1 MDLKLL
7 PAEANEIERAAV
19 ATIFEPEIAGQ
30 VRLLKLDRLD
40 FPDPKQ
46 VTGEGLQ
53 VVRARRHLLLP
64 ALHAVQKKVGWI
76 SQGAFNEIC
85 RQLLVPPA
93 EAYGVASFYALLS
106 TSERPPRVAH
116 VCDDIACKL
125 RGADGLCAT
134 LEHKLGSPGTPSV
147 NGQATWHRSPCL
159 GLCERAPAVL
169 FQLAGD
175 AADGTV
181 APAKVE
187 DIEEVLNGAAVPT
200 PPSIS
205 TPQTTGPRDP
215 ALRLLRR
222 VDSCDPMS
230 LAAYQSADGYA
241 ALRRAI
247 EIGPAQVIAEVSG
260 AKLQGRGGA
269 AFPTGR
275 KWDAVAK
282 APVKPHY
289 LVCNADESE
298 PGTFKDRVLMEED
311 PFAIVE
317 SMTIAGF
324 AVGAE
329 LGYLYIRGEYPLATS
344 RLEHAIHECR
354 SAGLL
359 GPDVM
364 GSGFCFDI
372 DVRRGAGA
380 YICGEETALF
390 SSIEGFRGEPRN
402 KPPFPVEVGLFGK
415 PTVINNVETL
425 ANVLDILLEG
435 GSVFAGVG
443 TEKSTGSKLFCV
455 SGAVE
460 QPGLYEVPFGTT
472 LRELLDLSG
481 GISSGK
487 RLKTVLLGGA
497 AGSFVLPEHLDTP
510 LTFEGTRAINASLGS
525 GVVMAFDENA
535 DMRGIVLRIAAFFR
549 DESCG
554 QCVPCRVGTV
564 RQEELLQRLARDDAQ
579 QSAEAELLDELAQVM
594 RDASICGLGH
604 TAANA
609 VQSAVALGLFGGPK
623 HE

>member
-7 PAEANEIERAAV
+7 PVEASEVERAAV
-19 ATIFEPEIAGQ
+19 APIFDHPPDAPGT
-30 VRLLKLDRLD
+30 DR
-40 FPDPKQ
+40 
-46 VTGEGLQ
+46 VTREGLQ
-53 VVRARRHLLLP
+53 EVRARRHLLLP
-64 ALHAVQKKVGWI
+64 ALHAVQKQVGWV
-76 SQGAFNEIC
+76 SQGALNEIC
-85 RQLLVPPA
+85 RRLLVPPA
-93 EAYGVASFYALLS
+93 EAYGVATFYALLS
-106 TSERPPRVAH
+106 TTMRPPRVAH

-125 RGADGLCAT
+125 QGADELCAT
-134 LEHKLGSPGTPSV
+134 LECRFGPPGTPSA

-159 GLCERAPAVL
+159 GLCERGPAVL

-175 AADGTV
+175 AMDGTV
-181 APAKVE
+181 APAEVA
-187 DIEEVLNGAAVPT
+187 DIENVLNGATVPM
-200 PPSIS
+200 PPAIS
-205 TPQTTGPRDP
+205 TPQTTGTRDP
-215 ALRLLRR
+215 ALCLLRR
-222 VDSCDPMS
+222 VEACDPAS
-230 LAAYQSADGYA
+230 LVAYQAADGYS
-241 ALRRAI
+241 ALRRAL
-247 EIGPAQVIAEVSG
+247 EIGPAEVIAEVSES
-260 AKLQGRGGA
+260 KLQGRGGA

-282 APVKPHY
+282 APATPHY
-289 LVCNADESE
+289 VVCNADESE

-329 LGYLYIRGEYPLATS
+329 QGYLYVRGEYPLATA
-344 RLEHAIHECR
+344 RLEHAIRECR

-364 GSGFCFDI
+364 DGGFCFDI
-372 DVRRGAGA
+372 DLRRGAGPD
-380 YICGEETALF
+380 ICGEETALF

-402 KPPFPVEVGLFGK
+402 KPPFPVEVGLFGQ
-415 PTVINNVETL
+415 PTVFNNVETL

-435 GSVFAGVG
+435 GPAFAGVG
-443 TEKSTGSKLFCV
+443 TERSTGSKLLCV

-460 QPGLYEVPFGTT
+460 RPGLYEVPFGTT
-472 LRELLDLSG
+472 LRSLLDLAG
-481 GISSGK
+481 GIRGGK

-497 AGSFVLPEHLDTP
+497 AGSFVSPTHLDTP
-510 LTFEGTRAINASLGS
+510 LTFEGTQAIGASLGS
-525 GVVMAFDENA
+525 GVVMAFDEGT

-564 RQEELLQRLARDDAQ
+564 RQEELLQRLARDGARP
-579 QSAEAELLDELAQVM
+579 SAEAQLLDELAQVM

-609 VQSAVALGLFGGPK
+609 VQSAVALGLFEGPTD
-623 HE
+623 E

>member
-7 PAEANEIERAAV
+7 PVEANEIERAAV
-19 ATIFEPEIAGQ
+19 ATIIEHRSDLPEAEQ
-30 VRLLKLDRLD
+30 VA
-40 FPDPKQ
+40 
-46 VTGEGLQ
+46 GEGLQ
-53 VVRARRHLLLP
+53 EARARRHLLLP

-85 RQLLVPPA
+85 RQLLIPPA
-93 EAYGVASFYALLS
+93 EAYGVASFYALFS
-106 TSERPPRVAH
+106 TNERPARVAH

-134 LEHKLGSPGTPSV
+134 LERKLGSPGTPSV
-147 NGQATWHRSPCL
+147 NGKATWHRSPCL

-175 AADGTV
+175 GADGTV

-187 DIEEVLNGAAVPT
+187 DIEEVLNGAAIPT

-222 VDSCDPMS
+222 VDAFDPTS
-230 LAAYQSADGYA
+230 LAAYQSANGYA

-260 AKLQGRGGA
+260 SKLQGRGGA

-324 AVGAE
+324 AVGADQ
-329 LGYLYIRGEYPLATS
+329 GYLYIRGEYPFATA
-344 RLEHAIHECR
+344 RLEHAIRECR

-364 GSGFCFDI
+364 GSGFSFDI

-435 GSVFAGVG
+435 RSAFAGVG
-443 TEKSTGSKLFCV
+443 TEQSTGSKLFCV

-535 DMRGIVLRIAAFFR
+535 EMRGIVLRIAAFFR
-549 DESCG
+549 NESCG

-564 RQEELLQRLARDDAQ
+564 RQEELLQRLVRDDAQ
-579 QSAEAELLDELAQVM
+579 PSAEAELLDELAQVM

-609 VQSAVALGLFGGPK
+609 VQSAVTLGLFGGLTD
-623 HE
+623 E

>member
-1 MDLKLL
+1 
-7 PAEANEIERAAV
+7 
-19 ATIFEPEIAGQ
+19 
-30 VRLLKLDRLD
+30 
-40 FPDPKQ
+40 
-46 VTGEGLQ
+46 
-53 VVRARRHLLLP
+53 
-64 ALHAVQKKVGWI
+64 
-76 SQGAFNEIC
+76 
-85 RQLLVPPA
+85 
-93 EAYGVASFYALLS
+93 
-106 TSERPPRVAH
+106 
-116 VCDDIACKL
+116 
-125 RGADGLCAT
+125 
-134 LEHKLGSPGTPSV
+134 
-147 NGQATWHRSPCL
+147 
-159 GLCERAPAVL
+159 
-169 FQLAGD
+169 LAGD

-329 LGYLYIRGEYPLATS
+329 LGYLYIRGEYPLATE

-579 QSAEAELLDELAQVM
+579 QSAESELLDELAQVM

-609 VQSAVALGLFGGPK
+609 VQSAVALGLFGGTK

>member
-19 ATIFEPEIAGQ
+19 ATIFEH
-30 VRLLKLDRLD
+30 RSD
-40 FPDPKQ
+40 FSETEQ

-53 VVRARRHLLLP
+53 EVRARRHLLLP

-85 RQLLVPPA
+85 RRLLVPPA
-93 EAYGVASFYALLS
+93 EAYGVASFYALFS
-106 TSERPPRVAH
+106 TNERPPRVAH

-134 LEHKLGSPGTPSV
+134 LERKLGPPGTPSV

-159 GLCERAPAVL
+159 GLCERAPAAL

-205 TPQTTGPRDP
+205 TPQTAGPRDS

-282 APVKPHY
+282 ALVKPHY

-329 LGYLYIRGEYPLATS
+329 QGYLYIRGEYPLATE
-344 RLEHAIHECR
+344 RLEHAIRECR

-481 GISSGK
+481 GVSSGK

-525 GVVMAFDENA
+525 GVVMAFDEDV

-579 QSAEAELLDELAQVM
+579 QSAESELLDELAQVM

-609 VQSAVALGLFGGPK
+609 VQSAVALGLFGGPAD
-623 HE
+623 E

>member
-7 PAEANEIERAAV
+7 PVEANEIERAAV
-19 ATIFEPEIAGQ
+19 ATIIEHRSDLPEAEQ
-30 VRLLKLDRLD
+30 VA
-40 FPDPKQ
+40 
-46 VTGEGLQ
+46 GEGLQ
-53 VVRARRHLLLP
+53 EARARRHLLLP

-85 RQLLVPPA
+85 RQLLIPPA
-93 EAYGVASFYALLS
+93 EAYGVASFYALFS
-106 TSERPPRVAH
+106 TNERPARVAH

-134 LEHKLGSPGTPSV
+134 LERKLGSPGTPSV
-147 NGQATWHRSPCL
+147 NGKATWHRSPCL

-175 AADGTV
+175 GADGTV

-187 DIEEVLNGAAVPT
+187 DIEEVLNGAAIPT

-222 VDSCDPMS
+222 VDACDPTS
-230 LAAYQSADGYA
+230 LAAYQSANGYA

-260 AKLQGRGGA
+260 SKLQGRGGA

-289 LVCNADESE
+289 FVCNADESE

-324 AVGAE
+324 AVGADQ
-329 LGYLYIRGEYPLATS
+329 GYLYIRGEYPFATA
-344 RLEHAIHECR
+344 RLEHAIRECR

-364 GSGFCFDI
+364 GSGFSFDI

-435 GSVFAGVG
+435 RSAFAGVG
-443 TEKSTGSKLFCV
+443 TEQSTGSKLFCV

-535 DMRGIVLRIAAFFR
+535 EMRGIVLRIAAFFR
-549 DESCG
+549 NESCG

-564 RQEELLQRLARDDAQ
+564 RQEELLQRLVRDDAQ
-579 QSAEAELLDELAQVM
+579 PSAEAELLDELAQVM

-609 VQSAVALGLFGGPK
+609 VQSAVTLGLFGGLTD
-623 HE
+623 E

>member
-7 PAEANEIERAAV
+7 PAETNEIERAAV
-19 ATIFEPEIAGQ
+19 ASILEHRSDYPET
-30 VRLLKLDRLD
+30 
-40 FPDPKQ
+40 KQ

-53 VVRARRHLLLP
+53 EVRARRHLLLP

-106 TSERPPRVAH
+106 TNERPPRVAH

-222 VDSCDPMS
+222 VDSCDPTS

-282 APVKPHY
+282 AQVKPHY

-329 LGYLYIRGEYPLATS
+329 QGYLYIRGEYPLATA
-344 RLEHAIHECR
+344 RLEHAIRECR
-354 SAGLL
+354 SVGLL

-364 GSGFCFDI
+364 GSGRCFDI

-443 TEKSTGSKLFCV
+443 TEQSTGSKLFCV

-481 GISSGK
+481 GISNGK

-510 LTFEGTRAINASLGS
+510 LTFEGTRTINASLGS

>member
-7 PAEANEIERAAV
+7 PVEANEIERAAV
-19 ATIFEPEIAGQ
+19 ATIIEHRSDLPEAEQ
-30 VRLLKLDRLD
+30 VA
-40 FPDPKQ
+40 
-46 VTGEGLQ
+46 GEGLQ
-53 VVRARRHLLLP
+53 EARARRHLLLP

-93 EAYGVASFYALLS
+93 EAYGVASFYALFS
-106 TSERPPRVAH
+106 TNERPARVAH

-134 LEHKLGSPGTPSV
+134 LERKLGSPGTPSV
-147 NGQATWHRSPCL
+147 NGKATWHRSPCL

-175 AADGTV
+175 GADGTV

-187 DIEEVLNGAAVPT
+187 DIEEVLNGAAIPT

-222 VDSCDPMS
+222 VDACDPTS
-230 LAAYQSADGYA
+230 LAAYQSANGYA

-260 AKLQGRGGA
+260 SKLQGRGGA

-289 LVCNADESE
+289 FVCNADESE

-311 PFAIVE
+311 RFAIVE

-324 AVGAE
+324 AVGADQ
-329 LGYLYIRGEYPLATS
+329 GYLYIRGEYPFATA
-344 RLEHAIHECR
+344 RLEHAIRECR

-364 GSGFCFDI
+364 GSGFSFDI

-435 GSVFAGVG
+435 RSAFAGVG
-443 TEKSTGSKLFCV
+443 TEQSTGSKLFCV

-535 DMRGIVLRIAAFFR
+535 EMRGIVLRIAAFFR
-549 DESCG
+549 NESCG

-564 RQEELLQRLARDDAQ
+564 RQEELLQRLVRDDAQ
-579 QSAEAELLDELAQVM
+579 PSAEAELLDELAQVM

-609 VQSAVALGLFGGPK
+609 VQSAVTLGLFGGLTD
-623 HE
+623 E

>member
-7 PAEANEIERAAV
+7 PVEANEIERAAV
-19 ATIFEPEIAGQ
+19 ATIIEHRSDLPEAEQ
-30 VRLLKLDRLD
+30 VA
-40 FPDPKQ
+40 
-46 VTGEGLQ
+46 GEGLQ
-53 VVRARRHLLLP
+53 EARARRHLLLP

-85 RQLLVPPA
+85 RQLLIPPA
-93 EAYGVASFYALLS
+93 EAYGVASFYALFS
-106 TSERPPRVAH
+106 TNERPARVAH

-134 LEHKLGSPGTPSV
+134 LERKLGSPGTPSV
-147 NGQATWHRSPCL
+147 NGKATWHRSPCL

-175 AADGTV
+175 GADGTV

-187 DIEEVLNGAAVPT
+187 DIEEVLNGAAIPT

-222 VDSCDPMS
+222 VDAFDPTS
-230 LAAYQSADGYA
+230 LAAYQSANGYA

-260 AKLQGRGGA
+260 SKLQGRGGA

-324 AVGAE
+324 AVGADQ
-329 LGYLYIRGEYPLATS
+329 GYLYIRGEYPFATA
-344 RLEHAIHECR
+344 RLEHAIRECR

-364 GSGFCFDI
+364 GSGFSFDI

-435 GSVFAGVG
+435 RSAFAGVG
-443 TEKSTGSKLFCV
+443 TEQSTGSKLFCV

-535 DMRGIVLRIAAFFR
+535 EMRGIVLRIAAFFR
-549 DESCG
+549 NESCG

-564 RQEELLQRLARDDAQ
+564 RQEELLQRLVRDDAQ
-579 QSAEAELLDELAQVM
+579 PSAEAELLDELAQVM

-609 VQSAVALGLFGGPK
+609 VQSAVALGLFGGLTD
-623 HE
+623 E

>member
-359 GPDVM
+359 GSDVM